1 MVIRRI
7 FKHTVLTLA
16 LTALWSAPADAQVSA
31 VLDWIHRLS
40 GPQFVGPNLSYAVA
54 LGDGGVRL
62 RGAAAYRWSVASDDA
77 ISPDGGITM
86 FSLSPTLE
94 VRVLDQLDLGVGAAA
109 HHYGG
114 DVAGFW
120 HWSIPFYAQ
129 GVFPASADVD
139 IRFGAGANWFFE
151 FEGTDFQPL
160 TVTAPRDGGELV
172 PMIFAGV
179 ELHLF

>member
-7 FKHTVLTLA
+7 LRHAVLALA
-16 LTALWSAPADAQVSA
+16 LTVLGTGPADAQVSA

-40 GPQFVGPNLSYAVA
+40 GPQFVGPNISYAV
-54 LGDGGVRL
+54 GNDRVRV
-62 RGAAAYRWSVASDDA
+62 RGALAYRWSVASDDA

-86 FSLSPTLE
+86 FSVSPTVE
-94 VRVLDQLDLGVGAAA
+94 FRVLSQLDLGIGAAA
-109 HHYGG
+109 HRYGG
-114 DVAGFW
+114 DVDGFW
-120 HWSIPFYAQ
+120 HWSIPVYAQ
-129 GVFPASADVD
+129 GVFPASDRIAV
-139 IRFGAGANWFFE
+139 RFGAGANWFFE